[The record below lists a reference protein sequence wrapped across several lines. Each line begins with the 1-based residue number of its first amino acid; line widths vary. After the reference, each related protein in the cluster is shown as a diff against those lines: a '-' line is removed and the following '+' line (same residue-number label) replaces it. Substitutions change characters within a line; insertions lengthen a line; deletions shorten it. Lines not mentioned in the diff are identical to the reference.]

1 MSVYVVANDDYLTS
15 GYVADS
21 YVGTDADLYVEA
33 GYVIGVVLGEAD
45 LSSTATV
52 TADSTTLVPGTTNI
66 TVAITTATDGRRTRK
81 VDSSVSSQSTVSA
94 SPSRTRQG
102 SISISGALNL
112 TTSPSRTRQGS
123 TSISGALNFTTS
135 ASLERVGIADITSTF
150 TATITGGT
158 TRQGAAELITAGDEV
173 QWQDGLTWGNPR
185 SEIWGPLFDVEAQRA
200 RFGEINANANF
211 TLTTDASLTRNAAS
225 LVASSGTMSVDG
237 LRTRNSDATL
247 ASTVTFDPVD
257 TTTNILANIP
267 DLSSVFTVQP
277 FEAIAVINGIVELS
291 SSATVSAVGNLTQRS
306 TVLKASSGTMSVD
319 GLRTRNTQS
328 SISSQASLEVEAA
341 ITQRGIVLKA
351 SAGTM
356 TVNGLRT
363 RNTFATSQSVVTVDS
378 RLGIIQRPIP
388 ATQNVEATLQGTLF
402 SLRLDPFRIYTVP
415 TESRVVEIDAESRL
429 YTVKSENRVN
439 TIEEETRNYL
449 VPSETRKYI
458 VQPLTL
464 VDVAETAI
472 DRREG

>member
-1 MSVYVVANDDYLTS
+1 MSVYVIANDDYLTS
-15 GYVADS
+15 GYVTDS
-21 YVGTDADLYVEA
+21 YVGTDADLYVAA
-33 GYVIGVVLGEAD
+33 GYVSGIVLGEAN

-66 TVAITTATDGRRTRK
+66 TVAITTATDGRRTRT
-81 VDSSVSSQSTVSA
+81 VDSSVTSQSTVSA

-102 SISISGALNL
+102 SISISGALN
-112 TTSPSRTRQGS
+112 
-123 TSISGALNFTTS
+123 FTTS
-135 ASLERVGIADITSTF
+135 ASLQKLGIADITSTF
-150 TATITGGT
+150 TATITGST
-158 TRQGAAELITAGDEV
+158 IRQGAAELITPGDEV
-173 QWQDGLTWGNPR
+173 QWQDGQTWGNPR
-185 SEIWGPLFDVEAQRA
+185 SEIWGPLFDVDATRVRDSSTA
-200 RFGEINANANF
+200 VNANF
-211 TLTTDASLTRNAAS
+211 TLTTDALVTRNAAS
-225 LVASSGTMSVDG
+225 LVVSSGTMTVVPS
-237 LRTRNSDATL
+237 RSRISDATL

-257 TTTNILANIP
+257 TTTNILANL
-267 DLSSVFTVQP
+267 DALTSTFTVP
-277 FEAIAVINGIVELS
+277 SFEAIAVINGTATLS
-291 SSATVSAVGNLTQRS
+291 SSATVSAVGNLTQTS

-319 GLRTRNTQS
+319 GVRTRNTQS
-328 SISSQASLEVEAA
+328 SILSQATLEVSAA
-341 ITQRGIVLKA
+341 PTLRGIVLKA

-356 TVNGLRT
+356 TVDGLRT
-363 RNTFATSQSVVTVDS
+363 RNTFATMQNVVTVDS

-388 ATQNVEATLQGTLF
+388 ATQNVIATLQGTLF

-415 TESRVVEIDAESRL
+415 SESRVVQIDAESRL

-464 VDVAETAI
+464 VDVAGTAI